1 MSTRKGSLAALGGS
15 FADAFGGEGELLFS
29 VAPGRVNIIGEHT
42 DYNGGPVMPLAIDM
56 CVELAFR
63 KRDDRKVVLR
73 STTQGDPVEF
83 FLDDLESMKEKGWGA
98 YAAGVCFMLGKAGVE
113 PCGMDGMVGGNLP
126 VGIGLSSSAALEVAA
141 AAAQLHL
148 ASAKMERLEIAR
160 VCQMAEHEFA
170 GVKCGIMDQF
180 AAVMGSRKGP
190 NYLNCSTMEYKELP
204 FPRGLS
210 VVLCDTGVK
219 HELGASEYN
228 RRREECEEALSIMK
242 EHVKGLTCLAELPLG
257 EFRLLKHHLREK
269 VARRAE
275 HVVTETR
282 RTFEAAKALA
292 SSNPLQLGV
301 LMNASH
307 ESLRDHYEVSCPELD
322 TLARAAWE
330 ADGVYGS
337 RMTGGGFGGCTVTVA
352 DSGKVETLAEVLK
365 EAYTEA
371 FGREP
376 GIYVCGPQRGAYVT
390 RLKEGES

>member
-1 MSTRKGSLAALGGS
+1 MSTRKESLEELGKAFAERFGSGDGP
-15 FADAFGGEGELLFS
+15 LFS

-63 KRDDRKVVLR
+63 KRDDRRVVLH
-73 STTQGDPVEF
+73 STTESDPVEF
-83 FLDDLESMKEKGWGA
+83 SLDDLESMKGKGWGA

-113 PCGMDGMVGGNLP
+113 PRGMDGMAGGDLP
-126 VGIGLSSSAALEVAA
+126 VGIGLSSSAALEVAV
-141 AAAQLHL
+141 AAAQVHL
-148 ASAKMERLEIAR
+148 ASAKLDRLEIAR

-190 NYLNCSTMEYKELP
+190 VYLDCRTMAYRELP

-219 HELGASEYN
+219 HSLGTSEYN
-228 RRREECEEALSIMK
+228 KRRAECEEALAVMK
-242 EHVKGLTCLAELPLG
+242 EHVKGLECLAQLPLG
-257 EFRLLKHHLREK
+257 EFKLLKHYLRDK
-269 VARRAE
+269 VAWRTE
-275 HVVTETR
+275 HVITETR

-322 TLARAAWE
+322 TLARAAWD

-352 DSGKVETLAEVLK
+352 DSGKVEKLAESLR

-376 GIYVCGPQRGAYVT
+376 GIYVCAPQRGAYVT
-390 RLKEGES
+390 RIREGES